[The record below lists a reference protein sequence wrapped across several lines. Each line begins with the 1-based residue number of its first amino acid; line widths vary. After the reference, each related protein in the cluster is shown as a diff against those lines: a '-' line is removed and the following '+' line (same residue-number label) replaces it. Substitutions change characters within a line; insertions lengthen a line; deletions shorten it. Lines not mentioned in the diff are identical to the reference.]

1 MRWVLI
7 SPSTVGVGL
16 MCDDAV
22 VVVVVVV
29 AVVVI
34 AVAIFD
40 TDVIANLVQVAF
52 DVLVDFFDVVDVV
65 SSFASSVKIG
75 IDKYRDLGQKL
86 QTFFAINE
94 NGVPFRTYVGNTL

>member
-1 MRWVLI
+1 
-7 SPSTVGVGL
+7 

-40 TDVIANLVQVAF
+40 ADVIANLVQVAF
-52 DVLVDFFDVVDVV
+52 DVLVDFLT
-65 SSFASSVKIG
+65 SSTLSHRSRRPLRSASTSIVIW
-75 IDKYRDLGQKL
+75 DKNCK
-86 QTFFAINE
+86 
-94 NGVPFRTYVGNTL
+94 PFLP